1 MRQENFKEISGF
13 PVIPAEAGEILYHD
27 TVYFAGLDILY
38 HLKKSRSL
46 KIHAGPSTINI
57 LRRQYQ
63 IRMVGGV
70 ISQYSQLRLDT
81 VFFWVVQ
88 TIAEGQTGIDG
99 STVYCGKR
107 FRLCIC
113 KLLDLF

>member
-46 KIHAGPSTINI
+46 KIHAGPSTVNI

-81 VFFWVVQ
+81 VFFLGG
-88 TIAEGQTGIDG
+88 TDYHRGTDG
-99 STVYCGKR
+99 HRWQYG
-107 FRLCIC
+107 
-113 KLLDLF
+113 LLWQSFPALYL

>member
-1 MRQENFKEISGF
+1 MSLD
-13 PVIPAEAGEILYHD
+13 AAGELQGNIRFPSNSCRSGKILYHD

-46 KIHAGPSTINI
+46 KIHAGPSTVNI

-88 TIAEGQTGIDG
+88 TITEDRRA
-99 STVYCGKR
+99 
-107 FRLCIC
+107 
-113 KLLDLF
+113 